1 MVLKLSKQDWVAHST
16 SRNEPGLVTWRQTVA
31 FPVKYKNN
39 TDLEKKVYFSK
50 MTKSVYYIDQLKIK
64 TKKTSTFGQNI
75 QDRFGKVKAM
85 KSSPL
90 LGPFCGSEF
99 WGFSLLKI

>member
-39 TDLEKKVYFSK
+39 TCKADLEKKEYFSK
-50 MTKSVYYIDQLKIK
+50 MTKLVYYIDQLKK
-64 TKKTSTFGQNI
+64 STFWPNHS
-75 QDRFGKVKAM
+75 K
-85 KSSPL
+85 
-90 LGPFCGSEF
+90 
-99 WGFSLLKI
+99 